1 MALTTGVES
10 SRRSLVAPAFVSDA
24 PTSRYARSRSLSMPT
39 RAPRSTT
46 GTCRMSRSR
55 MRSRASAIVASV
67 VTVTGCVVISVLALM
82 EPSESGYASPE
93 IRVRIDAPHGR
104 KRQRKG
110 PEHVTL
116 GDDADEPAI
125 FHYREAPDALLEHD
139 GGGLGQRRV
148 GIGRQPA
155 PAHHVLDPQAL
166 QRSGNAAQ
174 PPAGRCRQA
183 LGERGRED
191 RVANITVGNHAHQLA
206 RIVDDRQMAYT
217 TLTHDGGRRRD
228 RRLGIDRVGCSRH
241 HVLHPRRHGRSFQRM
256 LARDADR
263 GRELSSVARLT
274 TMATR
279 S

>member
-1 MALTTGVES
+1 MALTTGCES
-10 SRRSLVAPAFVSDA
+10 SRRSLVAPVSVRDA
-24 PTSRYARSRSLSMPT
+24 PTLRYARSRSLSMST

-82 EPSESGYASPE
+82 EPSVSGGASPE
-93 IRVRIDAPHGR
+93 IRIRIDAPHR
-104 KRQRKG
+104 RQRQRQG

-116 GDDADEPAI
+116 RDDADEPAA
-125 FHYREAPDALLEHD
+125 FHHREAPDALLEHD

-174 PPAGRCRQA
+174 PPAGPCPP
-183 LGERGRED
+183 GPGDPGR
-191 RVANITVGNHAHQLA
+191 ANA
-206 RIVDDRQMAYT
+206 
-217 TLTHDGGRRRD
+217 
-228 RRLGIDRVGCSRH
+228 
-241 HVLHPRRHGRSFQRM
+241 P
-256 LARDADR
+256 AD
-263 GRELSSVARLT
+263 
-274 TMATR
+274 
-279 S
+279 